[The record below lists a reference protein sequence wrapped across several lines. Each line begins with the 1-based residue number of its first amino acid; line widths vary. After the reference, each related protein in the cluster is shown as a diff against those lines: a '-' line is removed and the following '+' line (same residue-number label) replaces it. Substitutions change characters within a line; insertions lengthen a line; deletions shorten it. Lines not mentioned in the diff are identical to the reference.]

1 MSFHWFALLSPVM
14 AERRLLDQMFGE
26 TAVSFDGRSFP
37 STVQVDHGDLQR
49 LPDLFQQPLL
59 RDVEQLADRYRGR
72 LSFGRG
78 LRSPKTFDSHANAAS
93 LLQLGLTVFFQ
104 DVASS
109 VPGSVALLHQLE
121 SELGVPPG
129 SARLSA
135 FASPG
140 DDGVSC
146 HYDAEEVISIQLLG
160 HKTFHVAPMTQIDH
174 PYGAQFGPDMVA
186 VENLYEQAR
195 DGFPS
200 PQDAA
205 FVTHDMAPGSVL
217 YLPRGTWHK
226 TEAREPSLS
235 LSIIIRPPVLAEAL
249 LGWLTPWLLGDP
261 RWRAPMYGDRAAH
274 ENALKP
280 LLGELARR
288 LAEGA
293 ETPILSWNAGP
304 SVENRELLN
313 VPSSRLSWHT
323 TASNRARIEVRARD
337 QDWRER
343 VTLDTEIPVAL
354 LPALAWINQR
364 LTAFSPR
371 QLSEQLPTVAP
382 GDLRQLLELLVKAHA
397 LRLLVPR

>member
-1 MSFHWFALLSPVM
+1 M
-14 AERRLLDQMFGE
+14 AERRLLDQLFGK
-26 TAVSFDGRSFP
+26 TGATFDGISFP
-37 STVQVDHGDLQR
+37 SMVRVDHGDLQR
-49 LPDLFQQPLL
+49 LPDLFRHPVISDL
-59 RDVEQLADRYRGR
+59 EQLADRYRGR

-104 DVASS
+104 DVAGS
-109 VPGSVALLHQLE
+109 VPGSAAFLRQLE
-121 SELGVPPG
+121 NELGVTPG

-160 HKTFHVAPMTQIDH
+160 HKTFHVAPMTQIEN

-195 DGFPS
+195 EGFPA
-200 PQDAA
+200 PDDAA

-217 YLPRGTWHK
+217 YLPRGTWHR

-235 LSIIIRPPVLAEAL
+235 LSIVIRPPVLADAL
-249 LGWLTPWLLGDP
+249 LGWLKPWLLGDS
-261 RWRAPMYGDRAAH
+261 RWRAPVYGERAAH
-274 ENALKP
+274 EKALKP
-280 LLGELARR
+280 LLAELAQR
-288 LAEGA
+288 LSEGA

-304 SVENRELLN
+304 SVENSELLN
-313 VPSSRLSWHT
+313 VPSSRISWQT
-323 TASNRARIEVRARD
+323 TASSRARIEVRALD

-364 LTAFSPR
+364 PTAFNLR
-371 QLSEQLPTVAP
+371 QLGEQSAQITP